1 MDICNAS
8 NYTHIKSSYVV
19 TCVKFIDRKVDVILQ
34 LTYMYIGM

>member
-1 MDICNAS
+1 MDICDAS
-8 NYTHIKSSYVV
+8 NCTHIKSSYV